1 MTKYYAH
8 RLKINA
14 QKNERSQKY
23 KIFKTYNK
31 CGTSNTNCFFPKEL
45 YSKAYL
51 FPQKNIYQC
60 SEIRS
65 NMFTGDN
72 QKECKHFG
80 NNIAFFVYK
89 L

>member
-14 QKNERSQKY
+14 QKMNDHTSTKFLRPTINVVHQTS
-23 KIFKTYNK
+23 IVFFKRIV
-31 CGTSNTNCFFPKEL
+31 L
-45 YSKAYL
+45 YSI
-51 FPQKNIYQC
+51 FIPTKNIYQC

-65 NMFTGDN
+65 NMFTADN

-80 NNIAFFVYK
+80 NNIAFFVYT